1 MSNKHEFIWKN
12 AYILADKAGMK
23 AAEECN
29 PQMIEI
35 VGHSYEPFPI
45 CGFAWVNFKPATTRF
60 VRWLKKQGI
69 ASKAYQGGASMWV
82 SKFGQSYDRKNAYAI
97 AFAQVIRQELVETGH
112 EPALKVYAGS
122 RLD

>member
-1 MSNKHEFIWKN
+1 MSNTHEFIWKN

-23 AAEECN
+23 AANECDV
-29 PQMIEI
+29 QMIEI
-35 VGHSYEPFPI
+35 AGHSYKPFPI

-69 ASKAYQGGASMWV
+69 ADKAYQGGANMWV
-82 SKFGQSYDRKNAYAI
+82 SKFGQSYDRKLAYAH
-97 AFAQVIRQELVETGH
+97 AFAKIIQEELVETGH
-112 EPALKVYAGS
+112 EPALKVYGAG